1 MADGGLVCS
10 WTRCRRRLT
19 NGRRLT
25 LLRGKPDLRVETSD
39 ANIHVSTWDQN
50 TIEAKVTTVR
60 YKIGD
65 DGIRIEEHQTGD
77 MVEIDVR
84 YPASH
89 GSRSTGAIMS
99 HRVDIDIHMPREGRV
114 DLHTGDGKIELGNF
128 KGEMQLRSGDGSQ
141 EIDSVDGKLRAT
153 TGDGHIR
160 ANGRFDEL
168 ELKTGDGRVDARAQ
182 RVSLATAGGWRAA
195 MASVTLEVPE
205 NLAADVDLH
214 TGDGHIDL
222 DMPVTT
228 EGKIREERSSRQDER
243 RRKSAGDSYR
253 RWIDPAAEELD
264 AAFGSSSPSR
274 KGSIRHLHV
283 GSPRFFTLSRT
294 SRDDPFVY
302 LPENVAT
309 ALGCA

>member
-1 MADGGLVCS
+1 MKNMHIKRWLSAGLILSGFICSLVALPARADDWS
-10 WTRCRRRLT
+10 KTYT
-19 NGRRLT
+19 IT
-25 LLRGKPDLRVETSD
+25 GKPDLRVETSD

-50 TIEAKVTTVR
+50 TIEAKVTTTH

-77 MVEIDVR
+77 VVEIEVR
-84 YPASH
+84 YPHH
-89 GSRSTGAIMS
+89 GVNILWGNPMS
-99 HRVDIDIHMPREGRV
+99 HRVEIDIQMPREGRV

-141 EIDSVDGKLRAT
+141 EIESVDGKLRAT

-168 ELKTGDGRVDARAQ
+168 ELKTGDGHVEARAIAG
-182 RVSLATAGGWRAA
+182 SALAAGWRLE
-195 MASVTLEVPE
+195 SGDGTVTLEVPE

-228 EGKIREERSSRQDER
+228 EGKIRENEVRG
-243 RRKSAGDSYR
+243 KLNGGGNLLVIHTGD
-253 RWIDPAAEELD
+253 
-264 AAFGSSSPSR
+264 
-274 KGSIRHLHV
+274 GSIRLRK
-283 GSPRFFTLSRT
+283 S
-294 SRDDPFVY
+294 
-302 LPENVAT
+302 
-309 ALGCA
+309 